1 VRLPHVELVVD
12 TATLAKTPRGTITG
26 AVWLRDGDAYAQ
38 ADFPEVGWSDSV
50 VAVLAAW
57 LPELQ
62 RLARTIPATDANADC
77 HFLDGPYL
85 VTVRVERP
93 GVWRLRCTE
102 RRTHGAASEGPEW
115 RTDSGIFL
123 ASVTR
128 AATTVLGFCD
138 TRGWWSTHT
147 EALRRALE
155 GARASNGH

>member
-1 VRLPHVELVVD
+1 VRLPRVELVVD
-12 TATLAKTPRGTITG
+12 PATLAKTPRGSLTG
-26 AVWLRDGDAYAQ
+26 AVWLRDGDADAQ

-62 RLARTIPATDANADC
+62 RLARTIPATDAGADC
-77 HFLDGPYL
+77 RFIDGPYL

-102 RRTHGAASEGPEW
+102 QRTHGAASEGPEW
-115 RTDSGIFL
+115 RTDSGAFL

-128 AATTVLGFCD
+128 AATTVLGLCD
-138 TRGWWSTHT
+138 TRGWWSTDT
-147 EALRRALE
+147 ESLRRALE
-155 GARASNGH
+155 G